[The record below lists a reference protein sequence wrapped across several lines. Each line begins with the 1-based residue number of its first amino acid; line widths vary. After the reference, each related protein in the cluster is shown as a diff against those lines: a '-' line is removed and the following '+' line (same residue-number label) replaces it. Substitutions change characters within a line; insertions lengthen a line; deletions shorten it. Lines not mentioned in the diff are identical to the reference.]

1 MSCYINV
8 YIKDKK
14 TKRFTRLFSMSRSSA
29 FYEAVDDKY
38 NLWEKCLPFSKLDL
52 VSIENN
58 IKSRIEDNKDYI
70 KREEER
76 IKFIAETNCSLKEKL
91 EARTDS
97 LDTIEEVKEDLV
109 GLEFALS
116 LTETLVMIAN
126 NDYTAPDDTI
136 YMGVENADPNGEED
150 E

>member
-14 TKRFTRLFSMSRSSA
+14 TKRFTKLFSMGASSA
-29 FYEAVDDKY
+29 FYEVVDDNY
-38 NLWEKCLPFSKLDL
+38 ILWEKCLPFSRLDL
-52 VSIENN
+52 MSIKNSTKN
-58 IKSRIEDNKDYI
+58 KIEDNKSYI
-70 KREEER
+70 KKQEDR
-76 IKFIAETNCSLKEKL
+76 INFISQTNATLEEKL
-91 EARTDS
+91 EARTDC
-97 LDTIEEVKEDLV
+97 LDLIEEIKKEIE

-116 LTETLVMIAN
+116 LIQTLIIIAN
-126 NDYTAPDDTI
+126 DDYITPDDII